1 MKKLIVMVEKLEREK
16 SFQKEKTNREKSH
29 VNKKWKSKYQPMT
42 LKVYNLLISSTQ
54 MNPVS
59 VSRYKYVRLRV
70 AFCLLFITGIQINQL
85 LTLEVHQLKTL
96 VENYWISLD
105 SFERDSSNHKAFLT
119 EEGKNNTS
127 TRTRLCSYFS

>member
-1 MKKLIVMVEKLEREK
+1 
-16 SFQKEKTNREKSH
+16 
-29 VNKKWKSKYQPMT
+29 MT